1 MSSHKD
7 VSVKAGFGA
16 YTGEISAALLADIG
30 VKWTLTGHSERRVG
44 FECPGESSAL
54 VAKKTA
60 VAIAAGL
67 SVMLCI
73 GESLEERESG
83 RTMDVCAEQLAAVT
97 DVLSESQWSK
107 VVIAYEPVWAI
118 GTGKVASPEQV

>member
-1 MSSHKD
+1 M
-7 VSVKAGFGA
+7 
-16 YTGEISAALLADIG
+16 
-30 VKWTLTGHSERRVG
+30 TGHSERRVG

-60 VAIAAGL
+60 VALGAGL

-97 DVLSESQWSK
+97 NVLSESQWSK

-118 GTGKVASPEQV
+118 GTGKVASPEQVYL